1 MFFLWL
7 SQNEPNFELG
17 WLVVKRSAMA
27 KAAAALLACTAMT
40 PIALP
45 VAAQSSR
52 VARPL
57 SETAAKQA
65 ADQILEA
72 VRQRD
77 GQLRYS
83 QFSTALQKTSSPSM
97 VQGTLDQLPQL
108 ESWTIQ
114 SVRTGLSGNSS
125 VEVLLESE
133 NGKREA
139 TLVINPKGRL
149 VAQLFN
155 VADKDSTKVARAFMD
170 AVSDG
175 QFISARSLLALDLQK
190 EISPQ
195 ALQNKWLGLQ
205 RTTGNFQKIEKV
217 MEAEHGSNGS
227 LVLVTVRFNRTTDN
241 IFVILNPAGQITG
254 LDFPID
260 GAVR

>member
-205 RTTGNFQKIEKV
+205 KTTGNFQKIEKV

-227 LVLVTVRFNRTTDN
+227 LVLVTVRFNRMTDN

>member
-1 MFFLWL
+1 ML
-7 SQNEPNFELG
+7 
-17 WLVVKRSAMA
+17 KRSAMA
-27 KAAAALLACTAMT
+27 KAAAALLACTAIT
-40 PIALP
+40 PFALP
-45 VAAQSSR
+45 ASAQTSR

-57 SETAAKQA
+57 SEAAAKQA

-77 GQLRYS
+77 GALRYS
-83 QFSTALQKTSSPSM
+83 QFSQALQTTSSPSM

-125 VEVLLESE
+125 VEVLLQSE
-133 NGKREA
+133 NGSREA
-139 TLVINPKGRL
+139 TLVINPQGRL

-155 VADKDSTKVARAFMD
+155 VSDKDSTKVARAFID

-195 ALQNKWLGLQ
+195 QLQNKWLGLQ
-205 RTTGNFQKIEKV
+205 KTTGNFQAIEKV
-217 MEAEHGSNGS
+217 MEAEHGRNGS

>member
-1 MFFLWL
+1 LFFLWL

-40 PIALP
+40 PLALP

-205 RTTGNFQKIEKV
+205 KTTGNFQKIEKV

-227 LVLVTVRFNRTTDN
+227 LVLVTVRFNRMTDN

>member
-205 RTTGNFQKIEKV
+205 KTTGNFQKIEKV

>member
-1 MFFLWL
+1 
-7 SQNEPNFELG
+7 
-17 WLVVKRSAMA
+17 VVKRSAMA
-27 KAAAALLACTAMT
+27 KAAAVLLACTTMT
-40 PIALP
+40 PLVLP
-45 VAAQSSR
+45 AVAQSSR

-57 SETAAKQA
+57 SEAAAKQA
-65 ADQILEA
+65 AEQILEA

-97 VQGTLDQLPQL
+97 VQGTLDKLPQL

-125 VEVLLESE
+125 VEVLLQSD
-133 NGKREA
+133 NGPREA

-155 VADKDSTKVARAFMD
+155 VSDKDSTKVARAFVD

-195 ALQNKWLGLQ
+195 ALQSKWLGLQ
-205 RTTGNFQKIEKV
+205 RSTGNFQTIEKV
-217 MEAEHGSNGS
+217 MEAEHGKNGS

>member
-1 MFFLWL
+1 
-7 SQNEPNFELG
+7 
-17 WLVVKRSAMA
+17 
-27 KAAAALLACTAMT
+27 
-40 PIALP
+40 
-45 VAAQSSR
+45 
-52 VARPL
+52 
-57 SETAAKQA
+57 
-65 ADQILEA
+65 
-72 VRQRD
+72 
-77 GQLRYS
+77 
-83 QFSTALQKTSSPSM
+83 M

-205 RTTGNFQKIEKV
+205 KTTGNFQKIEKV

>member
-1 MFFLWL
+1 LFFLWL

-205 RTTGNFQKIEKV
+205 KTTGNFQKIEKV

>member
-1 MFFLWL
+1 
-7 SQNEPNFELG
+7 
-17 WLVVKRSAMA
+17 MA
-27 KAAAALLACTAMT
+27 KAAAALLACTAIT
-40 PIALP
+40 PLALP

-97 VQGTLDQLPQL
+97 VQGTLDQWPQL

-125 VEVLLESE
+125 VEVLLESQ
-133 NGKREA
+133 NGSREA

-155 VADKDSTKVARAFMD
+155 VADKDSTKVARAFID

-205 RTTGNFQKIEKV
+205 KTTGNFQKIEKV

-227 LVLVTVRFNRTTDN
+227 LVLVTVRFNRMTDN

>member
-1 MFFLWL
+1 LFFLWL

-40 PIALP
+40 PLALP

-205 RTTGNFQKIEKV
+205 KTTGNFQKIEKV

>member
-40 PIALP
+40 PLALP

-205 RTTGNFQKIEKV
+205 KTTGNFQKIEKV

>member
-40 PIALP
+40 PLALP

-170 AVSDG
+170 AVSHG
-175 QFISARSLLALDLQK
+175 QFISARTLLALDLQK

-205 RTTGNFQKIEKV
+205 KTTGNFQKIEKV

-227 LVLVTVRFNRTTDN
+227 LVLVTVRFNRMTDN

>member
-1 MFFLWL
+1 
-7 SQNEPNFELG
+7 
-17 WLVVKRSAMA
+17 MA

-114 SVRTGLSGNSS
+114 SVRTGLSGNTS
-125 VEVLLESE
+125 VEVLLESQ
-133 NGKREA
+133 NGSREA

-205 RTTGNFQKIEKV
+205 KTTGNFQKIEKV